1 MRVMDVHPL
10 VVDDVIMRA
19 LREDLGHGH
28 DATSAALISMDST
41 ARAVMR
47 ARKAGVLAGGMI
59 AARAFTLCDP
69 ALSVDVHITEGAALA
84 PGDDI
89 LTVSGPARS
98 ILTGERTALN
108 IACHLSGIAT
118 QTARYVEAVKGTDAR
133 IVCTR
138 KTLPGLR
145 ALQKYAVR
153 VGGGHNHRFGLD
165 DGILIKDNHIAMTGG
180 VTAALALARRN
191 AGHMVKVEIEVDTLA
206 QLEEALAQGA
216 DVVLLDNM
224 PPADLLQAVAM
235 ARGRAVTEASG
246 GITLE
251 TVRAVAEAGVDI
263 ISVGALTHSVTALD
277 LGLDTVL

>member
-1 MRVMDVHPL
+1 MDVHPL
-10 VVDDVIMRA
+10 VIDDVIQRA

-28 DATSAALISMDST
+28 DITSASLIPADRLG
-41 ARAVMR
+41 RAVMR
-47 ARKAGVLAGGMI
+47 ARKPGVLAGAQI
-59 AARAFTLCDP
+59 AARAFVICDP
-69 ALSVDVHITEGAALA
+69 ALQVEIHKDDGAVLKA
-84 PGDDI
+84 GDDI
-89 LTVSGPARS
+89 LTVAGPARS

-118 QTARYVEAVKGTDAR
+118 QTARYVDAVKGTHAR
-133 IVCTR
+133 ITCTR

-165 DGILIKDNHIAMTGG
+165 DGLLIKDNHIALAGG
-180 VTAALALARRN
+180 VTAALAAARRN

-224 PPADLLQAVAM
+224 PPADLQRAVDM

-251 TVRAVAEAGVDI
+251 TVKAVAEAGVDI